1 MNLNYETILARA
13 NEFYKEA
20 KVEKYPTY
28 KDEDFEIKSDQV
40 KAILKA
46 LIEELN
52 NQHVAL

>member
-13 NEFYKEA
+13 NKFYREA
-20 KVEKYPTY
+20 KLEIYPAY
-28 KDEDFEIKSDQV
+28 SDEDFEIKSDQV

-52 NQHVAL
+52 K